1 MVRAIRR
8 CSVPLVY
15 REIVVLRDLE
25 GLTYKDI
32 AEAAGVPVGTVMSR
46 LSRGRAELRKAVV
59 RRLAKD
65 EDAM

>member
-1 MVRAIRR
+1 
-8 CSVPLVY
+8 
-15 REIVVLRDLE
+15 LRDLE

-65 EDAM
+65 EPDAM